1 MIKIEQAIIV
11 EGKYDKIKLSSIVNA
26 VIIVTNGF
34 GIFKDEEKLEL
45 IRYYARKTGIIILT
59 DSDSAGFQIRNHIK
73 GAVKNGKIYNVYIP
87 DIMGKEKRKVKPS
100 AEGKLGV
107 EGVEKKI
114 ILKAF
119 ENAGITASES
129 SDDSVPEITKTDLYM
144 LGLSGGNN
152 SSILRKKL
160 LAYLKLPSL
169 LSANSMLEVLNTMMN
184 YDELKEIMDKIQ
196 SRG

>member
-107 EGVEKKI
+107 EGVERKI

-129 SDDSVPEITKTDLYM
+129 SDNSIPEITKTDLYM

-169 LSANSMLEVLNTMMN
+169 LSANSMLEVLNTMMS
-184 YDELKEIMDKIQ
+184 YDELNEIMDKIQ

>member
-129 SDDSVPEITKTDLYM
+129 SDNSIPEMTKTDLYM

-169 LSANSMLEVLNTMMN
+169 LSANSMLEVLNTMMS

>member
-100 AEGKLGV
+100 A
-107 EGVEKKI
+107 
-114 ILKAF
+114 
-119 ENAGITASES
+119 
-129 SDDSVPEITKTDLYM
+129 
-144 LGLSGGNN
+144 
-152 SSILRKKL
+152 
-160 LAYLKLPSL
+160 
-169 LSANSMLEVLNTMMN
+169 
-184 YDELKEIMDKIQ
+184 
-196 SRG
+196 

>member
-129 SDDSVPEITKTDLYM
+129 SDNSIPEITKTDLYTRTF
-144 LGLSGGNN
+144 GW
-152 SSILRKKL
+152 K
-160 LAYLKLPSL
+160 
-169 LSANSMLEVLNTMMN
+169 
-184 YDELKEIMDKIQ
+184 
-196 SRG
+196 